1 MEKFVTELKTLK
13 DLPCVQSQQL
23 VVGGP
28 SITTPIERSKG
39 FQIALLS
46 FHKDLAALE
55 EYQSS
60 REHHR
65 YAIAWYSGFHGFA
78 ANVGYVKG
86 YKRAALAIQRGC
98 YQV

>member
-1 MEKFVTELKTLK
+1 LK

-46 FHKDLAALE
+46 FHKDPTALE
-55 EYQSS
+55 DYQSS
-60 REHHR
+60 KEHHR
-65 YAIAWYSGFHGFA
+65 YVITWSLGSLGFMA
-78 ANVGYVKG
+78 DIDYVKG
-86 YKRAALAIQRGC
+86 YKRATLAFQRGC
-98 YQV
+98 HQV